1 MADATIVNS
10 ESAIAEAKLNI
21 ENLNLQLEKVRV
33 ELTSKED
40 EAKYLVGVKEK
51 LERDKM
57 DIQLSADNLSEKL
70 INSDQEVKKLEGF
83 VHSLATELAE
93 LDKKNLAF
101 VENFDKLN
109 GLYGTHLMLLQ
120 KDRDIASDRAQRLY
134 NQLQGE
140 FSAVTVQN
148 EALQSSANELYEQKE
163 ELKKAKESLV
173 SQLAEE
179 HCFAKQAIEKL
190 ESEAK
195 CLVSTNSETEAVL
208 SELKEELEA
217 LSENLRASENKTVD
231 ISSISLCSLYQILN
245 A

>member
-1 MADATIVNS
+1 MNS
-10 ESAIAEAKLNI
+10 EAAIAEAKLNI
-21 ENLNLQLEKVRV
+21 KNLNLQLEKVRV

-57 DIQLSADNLSEKL
+57 DIQLIADNLSAKL
-70 INSDQEVKKLEGF
+70 ITSDEEVKKLEGF
-83 VHSLATELAE
+83 VHSLATDLAE
-93 LDKKNLAF
+93 LDKKNLTF
-101 VENFDKLN
+101 MENFDKLN

-120 KDRDIASDRAQRLY
+120 KDRDTASDRARRLY

-140 FSAVTVQN
+140 FSTVTLQK

-179 HCFAKQAIEKL
+179 RCSAKQAIEKL

-195 CLVSTNSETEAVL
+195 CLVSTNTETEAVL
-208 SELKEELEA
+208 SELKEEIEA
-217 LSENLRASENKTVD
+217 LLEKLKASENKTVD
-231 ISSISLCSLYQILN
+231 ISSISFCSLYLIIN